1 MGRNR
6 VVRVLEC
13 RTLFRHALIVAGTL
27 GVAACAGS
35 TATNSNG
42 APAPARDNTLEPLEP
57 GDALKLNFWREPELS
72 GQYEIDEAG
81 MTVLPLL
88 GARDVTT
95 LPAGEL
101 KRRLTD
107 AYNQEIRN
115 QEVQITLLR
124 RVRVLGEVNQP
135 GLYYLDA
142 TMTLGDAIALAGSVT
157 GQGKQNDIRIVREGR
172 EVNSNLSLSELAL
185 EQVTSGDEIL
195 VPERS
200 WFSRYGAIL
209 IGATISAVAFL
220 VAAAAF

>member
-1 MGRNR
+1 M
-6 VVRVLEC
+6 VRVLEC

-35 TATNSNG
+35 TAANSNG

-107 AYNQEIRN
+107 EYNQEIRN

-157 GQGKQNDIRIVREGR
+157 SQGKQNDIRIVREGR

>member
-1 MGRNR
+1 M
-6 VVRVLEC
+6 VRVLEC

-27 GVAACAGS
+27 GVAACAGR
-35 TATNSNG
+35 TATNSNA

-72 GQYEIDEAG
+72 GQYEIDETG

-95 LPAGEL
+95 LPAGDL

-107 AYNQEIRN
+107 EYNQEIRN

-157 GQGKQNDIRIVREGR
+157 SQGKQNDIRIVREGG
-172 EVNSNLSLSELAL
+172 EVNSYLSLSELAL

>member
-1 MGRNR
+1 M
-6 VVRVLEC
+6 VRVLER
-13 RTLFRHALIVAGTL
+13 RTLLRHALIVAGTL

-81 MTVLPLL
+81 MTVLPIL

-107 AYNQEIRN
+107 EYNQEIRN

-157 GQGKQNDIRIVREGR
+157 GQGKQNDIRIVREGS

-209 IGATISAVAFL
+209 IGATISAAAFL

>member
-1 MGRNR
+1 M
-6 VVRVLEC
+6 VRVLEC

-42 APAPARDNTLEPLEP
+42 APVPARDNTLEPLEP

-81 MTVLPLL
+81 MTVLPIL

-95 LPAGEL
+95 LPAGDL

-107 AYNQEIRN
+107 EYNQEIRN

-157 GQGKQNDIRIVREGR
+157 SQGKQNDIRIVREGR

-220 VAAAAF
+220 AAAAAF

>member
-1 MGRNR
+1 M
-6 VVRVLEC
+6 VRVLEC

-157 GQGKQNDIRIVREGR
+157 SQGKQNDIRIVREGR